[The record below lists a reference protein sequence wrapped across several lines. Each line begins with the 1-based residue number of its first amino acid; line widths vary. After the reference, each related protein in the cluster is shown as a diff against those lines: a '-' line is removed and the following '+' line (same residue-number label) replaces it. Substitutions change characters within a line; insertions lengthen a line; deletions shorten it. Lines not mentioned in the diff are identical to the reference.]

1 MLDLELETLDT
12 MDQPSQEFWE
22 GFAAGVAL
30 VGAGVAIAVAVAT

>member
-1 MLDLELETLDT
+1 MLDLELEALDT

-22 GFAAGVAL
+22 GFIAGVGL